1 MLPRETKTFLVWEHK
16 TVNLLKN
23 LLVVLDVL
31 ELVVSTQA
39 TVDHIHMKHIHIY
52 CTENIITYTN

>member
-39 TVDHIHMKHIHIY
+39 TVDHIHM
-52 CTENIITYTN
+52 NIFIFIALKI

>member
-1 MLPRETKTFLVWEHK
+1 MLPRETKTFLVCEHK

-39 TVDHIHMKHIHIY
+39 TVDHIHM
-52 CTENIITYTN
+52 NIFIFIALKI